1 MEFMNNW
8 ENVFNEIKHE
18 LAEQERIVNLIQSTK
33 MYHAVEGIHNIR
45 KKVICLSREASK

>member
-18 LAEQERIVNLIQSTK
+18 LAEQERIVNTYTINKDVSCRR
-33 MYHAVEGIHNIR
+33 GN
-45 KKVICLSREASK
+45 S